1 MMNKQTEL
9 TFNQASPIGSNWMKK
24 QIQKFEVLSS
34 THQWICLFQTTL
46 GCRALMPTVP
56 ARQVSLDGRMYQDL
70 REILQAGGFGAVD
83 RLNK

>member
-1 MMNKQTEL
+1 
-9 TFNQASPIGSNWMKK
+9 
-24 QIQKFEVLSS
+24 
-34 THQWICLFQTTL
+34 
-46 GCRALMPTVP
+46 MPTVP

>member
-1 MMNKQTEL
+1 MM
-9 TFNQASPIGSNWMKK
+9 F
-24 QIQKFEVLSS
+24 QIQKFEVPPINGPSVFFK
-34 THQWICLFQTTL
+34 QRW
-46 GCRALMPTVP
+46 GANLMPTVP